1 MGEIGDTQTD
11 KGTGTS
17 TVQIGS
23 NVNMPSPSNKKSTL
37 PPLDSRISTVSELVP
52 EGRGTVNAGFTDKPL
67 PSIENRSPE
76 IVLTPVTSLNLG
88 VSIYS

>member
-1 MGEIGDTQTD
+1 
-11 KGTGTS
+11 
-17 TVQIGS
+17 
-23 NVNMPSPSNKKSTL
+23 MPSTSNKKSTL
-37 PPLDSRISTVSELVP
+37 PPLDGKISTVSETVP

-67 PSIENRSPE
+67 PSIQNKSDE